1 MAASEAYSCTISRQ
15 TKQQFVLL
23 PPLLIIIIIFTSSC
37 SACMPG
43 YEYERSR
50 LRQYLGIE
58 WVPGGLEKMDAPHP
72 RNVRYPSEL
81 NCDFSK
87 PELCKW
93 RNVRGGG
100 LDTLDFYLFR
110 KEDNTEFPVVQVRPG
125 PSKVSAGDQVL
136 LTGDRKREEQIALL
150 ASHPIKCQNTT
161 GKLTFTFWV
170 YNGARIEVLI
180 LEDREDEGLHA
191 LPEKPQIDC
200 GTVEMNTEC
209 SVSIPPNL
217 QPFQLG
223 LRAYDIRNTE
233 GSFVML
239 DSINY
244 EAQFCKVSTD
254 FGPMTYEPLLT
265 GARGQFVNAMAELNC
280 DQFGATCRWRQS
292 GTGKAIWKRA
302 IGSPPPAVM
311 LLNETGTNIEP
322 DLPSAFLYIEEG
334 SGGVSQHNNVLDADT
349 TPNEFRMLISD
360 PIHCVGPSSIDLK
373 FRIWA
378 TKGIKL
384 SVCLIEA
391 ESLHI
396 HICQPVIPSLSP
408 AQIQHNFQPTV
419 LNFAIAFRVDSVN
432 IDFDNFV
439 LVDDFEVGGGDQCG
453 DLAAK
458 SENKLLDQFLPVP
471 MLSSLLSRPI
481 HSAQELSCDFSKR
494 AITCKWANPEGLAG
508 EVNSWEIGVKK
519 QQKDAANT
527 LFDGDAAIARLHKN
541 APAYLL
547 SETIQCI
554 LQNDGMLKLK
564 TWNNGNARLSVC
576 IVRAHSMEILDCQNV
591 VIEDGRTEEEVLVD
605 IPTTD
610 EPVKLLLR
618 AEAAGNG
625 DHEGQVAVDSI
636 QFEAKICPSIAS
648 GSVAVH
654 GVQNTPLG
662 SALSVAPNSLPSD
675 NSSPHPVPD
684 ENVCR
689 LLSCDFNYGGS
700 MCLYSS
706 VRISSSLSLFRS
718 FNQSAFSMLFGRNKV
733 AMIESSQFHLNAP
746 ARLHFDFIIQKGS
759 ANLHVCQDSALREL
773 DTCLAIFEGGE
784 TLGWQHD
791 FIELSENDRKVYI
804 IARLS
809 NGARKA
815 SVQIDNLLLTDI
827 GNHRAC

>member
-1 MAASEAYSCTISRQ
+1 S
-15 TKQQFVLL
+15 
-23 PPLLIIIIIFTSSC
+23 
-37 SACMPG
+37 
-43 YEYERSR
+43 
-50 LRQYLGIE
+50 
-58 WVPGGLEKMDAPHP
+58 
-72 RNVRYPSEL
+72 
-81 NCDFSK
+81 
-87 PELCKW
+87 
-93 RNVRGGG
+93 GGG

-292 GTGKAIWKRA
+292 
-302 IGSPPPAVM
+302 
-311 LLNETGTNIEP
+311 TNIEP

-396 HICQPVIPSLSP
+396 HIS
-408 AQIQHNFQPTV
+408 NRFK
-419 LNFAIAFRVDSVN
+419 F
-432 IDFDNFV
+432 
-439 LVDDFEVGGGDQCG
+439 CG
-453 DLAAK
+453 
-458 SENKLLDQFLPVP
+458 
-471 MLSSLLSRPI
+471 
-481 HSAQELSCDFSKR
+481 
-494 AITCKWANPEGLAG
+494 
-508 EVNSWEIGVKK
+508 
-519 QQKDAANT
+519 
-527 LFDGDAAIARLHKN
+527 
-541 APAYLL
+541 
-547 SETIQCI
+547 
-554 LQNDGMLKLK
+554 
-564 TWNNGNARLSVC
+564 
-576 IVRAHSMEILDCQNV
+576 
-591 VIEDGRTEEEVLVD
+591 
-605 IPTTD
+605 
-610 EPVKLLLR
+610 
-618 AEAAGNG
+618 
-625 DHEGQVAVDSI
+625 
-636 QFEAKICPSIAS
+636 
-648 GSVAVH
+648 
-654 GVQNTPLG
+654 
-662 SALSVAPNSLPSD
+662 
-675 NSSPHPVPD
+675 
-684 ENVCR
+684 
-689 LLSCDFNYGGS
+689 
-700 MCLYSS
+700 
-706 VRISSSLSLFRS
+706 
-718 FNQSAFSMLFGRNKV
+718 
-733 AMIESSQFHLNAP
+733 
-746 ARLHFDFIIQKGS
+746 
-759 ANLHVCQDSALREL
+759 
-773 DTCLAIFEGGE
+773 
-784 TLGWQHD
+784 
-791 FIELSENDRKVYI
+791 
-804 IARLS
+804 
-809 NGARKA
+809 
-815 SVQIDNLLLTDI
+815 
-827 GNHRAC
+827 